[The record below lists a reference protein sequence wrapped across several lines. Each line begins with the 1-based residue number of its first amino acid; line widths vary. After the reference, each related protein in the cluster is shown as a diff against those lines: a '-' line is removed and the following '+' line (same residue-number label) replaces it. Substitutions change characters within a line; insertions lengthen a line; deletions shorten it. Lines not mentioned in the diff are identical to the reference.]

1 MNVIGQFRVL
11 EDPNRFFWLRA
22 FPDMQ
27 TRADALGAFYDG
39 PIWAEH
45 RNAANSTMIDS
56 DNVLL
61 LRPATPESNFAG
73 NGTSKR
79 LIVATIY
86 YLDQP
91 AGEEFLSLFEQ
102 RIKPVV
108 TSNGATV
115 LAAFVTED
123 SANTFPRLP
132 VRENVRVFV
141 WFASF
146 ADEAAYECYTQ
157 AMAADPRRLEIAQS
171 FALLKNYA
179 PPEVWTLVP
188 TGRSRLQ

>member
-1 MNVIGQFRVL
+1 MTVVGQFRVI

-22 FPDMQ
+22 FPDMR
-27 TRADALGAFYDG
+27 TRAGALGAFYDG

-45 RNAANSTMIDS
+45 RDAANATMIDS

-61 LRPATPESNFAG
+61 LRPATPDSNFAQDG
-73 NGTSKR
+73 SSKQ
-79 LIVATIY
+79 LIAATIY

-91 AGEEFLSLFEQ
+91 AGEDFVNLFED
-102 RIKPVV
+102 RIKPIV

-115 LAAFVTED
+115 LAAFVTDD

-146 ADEAAYECYTQ
+146 ADEEAYERYARTT
-157 AMAADPRRLEIAQS
+157 AADPRWLEISQS

-179 PPEVWTLVP
+179 PPEVWKLVP
-188 TGRSRLQ
+188 TERSRLH